1 MRKRHITIIRP
12 GALGDSLLTFPI
24 MRALKGAQPSHITF
38 VSNAAVLPL
47 AQAWGVADVV
57 YEYSDPCWS
66 ELFAD
71 QGIQSPVL
79 HTLFAD
85 SDLIICWLRD
95 PDGIVQRNLNA
106 IANGRVVVV
115 PGRPAE
121 GLRIHIVDYLA
132 QTIGISDVVKTEPMS
147 RANPTHRATPINQKS
162 MRNRRGVEGR
172 ATARV
177 APALYG
183 PLMHDGYG
191 WGDPL
196 TRPALFVCPGGRAA
210 PLAIHPGSGGARK
223 CWPVSSFA
231 ELIHRLWQR
240 AIPVLLLGGPA
251 DHERIAAL
259 QQMLS
264 APEVDMLTMLV
275 DAPLLEVATALQACR
290 GYIGNDSG
298 ITHLAAM
305 TGIPVVALFG
315 PSDPVVWR
323 PVGPNVTILY
333 ETVLNNLPVERV
345 WQATQTT
352 GDPRDAP
359 TVKTVQDS

>member
-24 MRALKGAQPSHITF
+24 MRALKDAQPSHITF
-38 VSNAAVLPL
+38 VSHATVLPL

-57 YEYSDPCWS
+57 YDYNDPCWS

-79 HTLFAD
+79 HTLFAS
-85 SDLIICWLRD
+85 SDLIVCWLRD
-95 PDGIVQRNLNA
+95 PDGVVQHNLNA
-106 IANGRVVVV
+106 IAIGRIIVA

-121 GLRIHIVDYLA
+121 GQRIHIVDYLA
-132 QTIGISDVVKTEPMS
+132 QTIALSDVVKMEPMS
-147 RANPTHRATPINQKS
+147 RGS
-162 MRNRRGVEGR
+162 E
-172 ATARV
+172 RV
-177 APALYG
+177 ATTVYG
-183 PLMHDGYG
+183 LITHGRYG
-191 WGDPL
+191 RGDSL
-196 TRPALFVCPGGRAA
+196 TPPALFVCPSGRAA

-223 CWPVSSFA
+223 CWPISSFA
-231 ELIHRLWQR
+231 ELIQRLWQK

-259 QQMLS
+259 QQMLP
-264 APEVDMLTMLV
+264 APEIDMLTMLV
-275 DAPLLEVATALQACR
+275 DAPLLEVAAALQACR

-315 PSDPVVWR
+315 PSDPAVWR

-333 ETVLNNLPVERV
+333 ESVLNNLPVEQV
-345 WQATQTT
+345 WQATQAT
-352 GDPRDAP
+352 GGLREMPL
-359 TVKTVQDS
+359 Q

>member
-24 MRALKGAQPSHITF
+24 MRALKDAQPSHITF

-57 YEYSDPCWS
+57 YDYSDPCWS

-79 HTLFAD
+79 RTLFAN

-95 PDGIVQRNLNA
+95 PDGVVQHNLNA
-106 IANGRVVVV
+106 IAIGQIIVA

-121 GLRIHIVDYLA
+121 GQRIHIVDYLA
-132 QTIGISDVVKTEPMS
+132 QTIALGNAVQKEIMDSVTE
-147 RANPTHRATPINQKS
+147 RDTTTI
-162 MRNRRGVEGR
+162 
-172 ATARV
+172 
-177 APALYG
+177 YG
-183 PLMHDGYG
+183 FLMHGGYG
-191 WGDPL
+191 GGDPL
-196 TRPALFVCPGGRAA
+196 TRPALFVCPAGRAA

-231 ELIHRLWQR
+231 ELIQRLWQQ

-259 QQMLS
+259 QQMLP
-264 APEVDMLTMLV
+264 APEIDMLTMLV

-315 PSDPVVWR
+315 PSDPAVWR

-333 ETVLNNLPVERV
+333 ESVLNNLPVEQV
-345 WQATQTT
+345 WQATQAT
-352 GDPRDAP
+352 GGLREMPL
-359 TVKTVQDS
+359 Q

>member
-24 MRALKGAQPSHITF
+24 MRALKDAQPSHITF
-38 VSNAAVLPL
+38 VSHATVLPL

-57 YEYSDPCWS
+57 YDYSDPCWS

-79 HTLFAD
+79 HTLFAS
-85 SDLIICWLRD
+85 SDLIVCWLRD
-95 PDGIVQRNLNA
+95 PDGVVQHNLNA
-106 IANGRVVVV
+106 IAIGRIIVA

-121 GLRIHIVDYLA
+121 GQRIHIVDYLS
-132 QTIGISDVVKTEPMS
+132 QTIALSDVVKMEPMN
-147 RANPTHRATPINQKS
+147 RAGERVVPTI
-162 MRNRRGVEGR
+162 
-172 ATARV
+172 
-177 APALYG
+177 YG
-183 PLMHDGYG
+183 LVTHGGYG
-191 WGDPL
+191 RGDPL
-196 TRPALFVCPGGRAA
+196 TRPTLFVCPSGRAA

-231 ELIHRLWQR
+231 ELIQRLWQQ

-259 QQMLS
+259 QQMLP
-264 APEVDMLTMLV
+264 APEIDMLTMLV
-275 DAPLLEVATALQACR
+275 DAPLLEVAVALQACR
-290 GYIGNDSG
+290 GYLGNDSG

-315 PSDPVVWR
+315 PSDPAVWR

-333 ETVLNNLPVERV
+333 ESVLNNLPVEQV
-345 WQATQTT
+345 WQATQAT
-352 GDPRDAP
+352 GGLREMPL
-359 TVKTVQDS
+359 Q

>member
-24 MRALKGAQPSHITF
+24 MRALKNAQPSHITF

-57 YEYSDPCWS
+57 YDYSDPCWS

-79 HTLFAD
+79 QTLFANC
-85 SDLIICWLRD
+85 DLIICWLRD
-95 PDGIVQRNLNA
+95 PDGVVQHNLNA
-106 IANGRVVVV
+106 IAIGQIIVA

-121 GLRIHIVDYLA
+121 GQCIHIVDYLA
-132 QTIGISDVVKTEPMS
+132 QTIGLSDVVKMEPMS
-147 RANPTHRATPINQKS
+147 RASERVSPT
-162 MRNRRGVEGR
+162 V
-172 ATARV
+172 
-177 APALYG
+177 YG
-183 PLMHDGYG
+183 LITHSGYG
-191 WGDPL
+191 RDDPL

-223 CWPVSSFA
+223 CWPISSFA
-231 ELIHRLWQR
+231 ELIQRLWQQ

-259 QQMLS
+259 QQMLP
-264 APEVDMLTMLV
+264 APEVDMLTMLL
-275 DAPLLEVATALQACR
+275 DAPLLEVAMALQACR

-323 PVGPNVTILY
+323 PVGPHVTILY

-345 WQATQTT
+345 WQATQAT
-352 GDPRDAP
+352 GDSREMPL
-359 TVKTVQDS
+359 Q